1 MPILAPAPVLMA
13 LALVAAVWALVPV
26 VAQAEW
32 AVAQVTDVM
41 RQFKKAPALLGAFCI
56 DEPGAPA
63 VSLKLVPQV
72 VAQ

>member
-41 RQFKKAPALLGAFCI
+41 RQFKKLRLCSGLFALMSRVRL
-56 DEPGAPA
+56 PYR
-63 VSLKLVPQV
+63 
-72 VAQ
+72 

>member
-1 MPILAPAPVLMA
+1 MPILAPAPVLMALALALA

-41 RQFKKAPALLGAFCI
+41 RQFKKLRLCSGLFALMSRVRL
-56 DEPGAPA
+56 PYR
-63 VSLKLVPQV
+63 
-72 VAQ
+72 